1 MIAHGI
7 PIFVALE
14 PVDMRLGAERL
25 GALVR
30 EKMRTEPRAR
40 ALFAFV
46 GKRGHTM
53 KVLTWDGTGT
63 ILIHKKLDA
72 GRFEL
77 PRATMPG
84 EQHLQISWWRHA
96 TAPPRSSR
104 EAPTTAAPRPRSA
117 LRCPPS
123 QRLASA

>member
-1 MIAHGI
+1 MIAHGL

-30 EKMRTEPRAR
+30 EKMRAEPRSR
-40 ALFAFV
+40 ALFVFV

-63 ILIHKKLDA
+63 IVIHKKLDG

-77 PRATMPG
+77 PRATRPD
-84 EQHLQISWWRHA
+84 EQHLLISDAMFEAIHRGVA
-96 TAPPRSSR
+96 LTPRI
-104 EAPTTAAPRPRSA
+104 ARPR
-117 LRCPPS
+117 RH
-123 QRLASA
+123 